1 MKNKNLLY
9 ANITAIGKYVPEKII
24 TNYDLEQK
32 MDTTN
37 EWITSRTGIEQRRK
51 ASNEETSVSMSV
63 NAIKEII
70 KNKNVNPKDIDAI
83 IVATITPDM
92 FFPSCACL
100 IQQQIEATNAWGF
113 DLSAACSGFV
123 FALETASNMIQS
135 KKYKKIIVVGV
146 DTMSSIIDYN
156 DRNTAVLFGDG
167 AGAVLIEPSET
178 NGIIDSKMKIDGDG
192 GKFLYMPGGGSL
204 NPATEETVKNNMHFV
219 KQDGASVFKNA
230 VKGMTDITSEIMN
243 NNNLSNNN
251 INLFIAHQANK
262 RIIDL
267 VAKKLKFNEAQTF
280 INIDKYA
287 NTTAATIPIALYDAL
302 NSRRLHDNDNIV
314 ITTFGA
320 GFTWG
325 SIYMKWNMHE

>member
-1 MKNKNLLY
+1 MKNKNILY
-9 ANITAIGKYVPEKII
+9 ANITAVGKYVPEKII

-267 VAKKLKFNEAQTF
+267 VAKKLKFNETQTF

-302 NSRRLHDNDNIV
+302 NSKRLHDNDNIV

>member
-1 MKNKNLLY
+1 MKNKNILY
-9 ANITAIGKYVPEKII
+9 ANITAVGKYVPEKII

-204 NPATEETVKNNMHFV
+204 NPATEKTVKNNMHFV

-302 NSRRLHDNDNIV
+302 NSKRLHDNDNIV

>member
-9 ANITAIGKYVPEKII
+9 ANITAVGKYVPEKII

-267 VAKKLKFNEAQTF
+267 VAKKLKFNETQTF

>member
-1 MKNKNLLY
+1 LKNKNILY
-9 ANITAIGKYVPEKII
+9 ANITAVGKYVPEKII

-70 KNKNVNPKDIDAI
+70 KNKNINPKDIDAI

-100 IQQQIEATNAWGF
+100 IQQQIKATNAWGF
-113 DLSAACSGFV
+113 DLSAACSGFI

-192 GKFLYMPGGGSL
+192 GKFLYMPAGGSL
-204 NPATEETVKNNMHFV
+204 NPATEKTVKNNMHFV

-243 NNNLSNNN
+243 NNNLSNHN

-267 VAKKLKFNEAQTF
+267 VAKKLKFNETQTF

-302 NSRRLHDNDNIV
+302 NSKRLHDNDNIV
-314 ITTFGA
+314 LTTFGA

-325 SIYMKWNMHE
+325 SIYMKWNIYE